1 VGLGDLDRIIA
12 RCLEKHPD
20 ARYQSTQDLV
30 AALEEAK
37 AGGAAEPRSHG
48 EAAADLPPRRRAL
61 GWWQFHQAA
70 ASVGYLGMLVPLWL
84 ARSWAPGLPDAAL
97 FLVGLAAA
105 LIATTLRLHVWF
117 AVRELPG
124 ESGVQR
130 AQAERWIR
138 LADVVFVLVL
148 VVSSALAFQGHLEMA
163 VLFLAAAV
171 GTLVAFAVIEPATT
185 RAAFGDAGHR
195 AAEPRGT
202 SRNP

>member
-1 VGLGDLDRIIA
+1 
-12 RCLEKHPD
+12 
-20 ARYQSTQDLV
+20 
-30 AALEEAK
+30 
-37 AGGAAEPRSHG
+37 
-48 EAAADLPPRRRAL
+48 
-61 GWWQFHQAA
+61 
-70 ASVGYLGMLVPLWL
+70 MLVPLWL
-84 ARSWAPGLPDAAL
+84 ARRWTPGLPDAAL

-130 AQAERWIR
+130 AQAGRWIR

-148 VVSSALAFQGHLEMA
+148 AASSALAFQGHLEMA

-171 GTLVAFAVIEPATT
+171 GALVAFTVIEPATT

-195 AAEPRGT
+195 IA
-202 SRNP
+202 